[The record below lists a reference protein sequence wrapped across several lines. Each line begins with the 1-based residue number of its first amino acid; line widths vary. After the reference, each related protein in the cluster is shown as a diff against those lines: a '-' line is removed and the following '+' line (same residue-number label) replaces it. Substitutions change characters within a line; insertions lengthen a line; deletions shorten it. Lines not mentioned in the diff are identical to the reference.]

1 MIKLDHS
8 CSSQVSL
15 NLLCRSKSSFVR
27 CVPFVFNF
35 SIFFCCWF
43 VLFCLRHHPSRILLQ
58 LAKQQQQPERFFWGK
73 NVDDLM
79 IWELNQA
86 MEVNDEETWPI
97 SAALAVACLVEGQH
111 PALERGCHKKILS
124 DLVTAL
130 EAALCGWDFPRGTG
144 GFPTD
149 FKMMMGVQMLC
160 KTKVNCAYLLECGVM
175 RLIRCALDNTEASDI
190 LHRYSLLALWAIIA
204 HQS

>member
-1 MIKLDHS
+1 MCFVDVCENALGYKTKHLMTYRISNFACL
-8 CSSQVSL
+8 VRFIAFL
-15 NLLCRSKSSFVR
+15 FYFCRSAATKFLCNLSYNDQTR
-27 CVPFVFNF
+27 PFVLK
-35 SIFFCCWF
+35 SG
-43 VLFCLRHHPSRILLQ
+43 VLEPL
-58 LAKQQQQPERFFWGK
+58 
-73 NVDDLM
+73 V
-79 IWELNQA
+79 QA